1 MIRQPNNQDYPG
13 ANRTYKDGLFR
24 LVFQRKEDLLS
35 LYNALNG
42 SNYSNPDELEINT
55 LDNVLYLTMKN
66 DVAFLISGTM
76 NLYEHQS
83 TFNPN
88 MPVRGLMYFSK
99 LYEKYIVTNGIDIYT
114 STPKKLPFPQY
125 FVFYNGT
132 MDEPD
137 RSELKLTDLLDMPA
151 SPKTSCLECVA
162 IMLNINYG
170 HNQAIMERCRRLKD
184 YSEFI
189 EEIRR
194 NLRAGM
200 VLEDA
205 VEQGIEACMNRG
217 ILEDILRKSKME
229 VRKMLLTE
237 YDEKAEREYL
247 RKEAIEMGL
256 EEGRAM
262 GLEQGL
268 EQGLQQGLQ
277 QGLEQG
283 LQQGIQQGIQKGICA
298 FILDNLEEN
307 VPKERILSKLERRF
321 FLTPEQAREYFEKY
335 GREEQ

>member
-1 MIRQPNNQDYPG
+1 
-13 ANRTYKDGLFR
+13 
-24 LVFQRKEDLLS
+24 
-35 LYNALNG
+35 
-42 SNYSNPDELEINT
+42 
-55 LDNVLYLTMKN
+55 
-66 DVAFLISGTM
+66 
-76 NLYEHQS
+76 
-83 TFNPN
+83 
-88 MPVRGLMYFSK
+88 
-99 LYEKYIVTNGIDIYT
+99 
-114 STPKKLPFPQY
+114 
-125 FVFYNGT
+125 
-132 MDEPD
+132 
-137 RSELKLTDLLDMPA
+137 
-151 SPKTSCLECVA
+151 
-162 IMLNINYG
+162 
-170 HNQAIMERCRRLKD
+170 MERCRRLRD

-268 EQGLQQGLQ
+268 EQGLQQGLEQGLEQGLQ

-283 LQQGIQQGIQKGICA
+283 LQQGIQKGIQQGIQKGICA

-307 VPKERILSKLERRF
+307 IPKKRILSKLERRF

>member
-1 MIRQPNNQDYPG
+1 
-13 ANRTYKDGLFR
+13 
-24 LVFQRKEDLLS
+24 
-35 LYNALNG
+35 
-42 SNYSNPDELEINT
+42 
-55 LDNVLYLTMKN
+55 
-66 DVAFLISGTM
+66 
-76 NLYEHQS
+76 
-83 TFNPN
+83 
-88 MPVRGLMYFSK
+88 
-99 LYEKYIVTNGIDIYT
+99 
-114 STPKKLPFPQY
+114 
-125 FVFYNGT
+125 
-132 MDEPD
+132 
-137 RSELKLTDLLDMPA
+137 
-151 SPKTSCLECVA
+151 
-162 IMLNINYG
+162 
-170 HNQAIMERCRRLKD
+170 MERCRRLKD

-268 EQGLQQGLQ
+268 EQGLQQGLEQGLQQGLEQGLQ

-283 LQQGIQQGIQKGICA
+283 LQQGIQQGICA

-307 VPKERILSKLERRF
+307 IPKKRILSKLERRF

>member
-151 SPKTSCLECVA
+151 SPKTSL
-162 IMLNINYG
+162 MLSG
-170 HNQAIMERCRRLKD
+170 KD
-184 YSEFI
+184 FH
-189 EEIRR
+189 
-194 NLRAGM
+194 
-200 VLEDA
+200 
-205 VEQGIEACMNRG
+205 
-217 ILEDILRKSKME
+217 
-229 VRKMLLTE
+229 
-237 YDEKAEREYL
+237 
-247 RKEAIEMGL
+247 
-256 EEGRAM
+256 
-262 GLEQGL
+262 
-268 EQGLQQGLQ
+268 
-277 QGLEQG
+277 
-283 LQQGIQQGIQKGICA
+283 
-298 FILDNLEEN
+298 
-307 VPKERILSKLERRF
+307 
-321 FLTPEQAREYFEKY
+321 QARHWKSHFLML
-335 GREEQ
+335 

>member
-1 MIRQPNNQDYPG
+1 
-13 ANRTYKDGLFR
+13 
-24 LVFQRKEDLLS
+24 
-35 LYNALNG
+35 
-42 SNYSNPDELEINT
+42 
-55 LDNVLYLTMKN
+55 
-66 DVAFLISGTM
+66 
-76 NLYEHQS
+76 
-83 TFNPN
+83 
-88 MPVRGLMYFSK
+88 
-99 LYEKYIVTNGIDIYT
+99 
-114 STPKKLPFPQY
+114 
-125 FVFYNGT
+125 
-132 MDEPD
+132 
-137 RSELKLTDLLDMPA
+137 
-151 SPKTSCLECVA
+151 
-162 IMLNINYG
+162 
-170 HNQAIMERCRRLKD
+170 MERCRRLKD

-268 EQGLQQGLQ
+268 EQGLQQGL
-277 QGLEQG
+277 EQG
-283 LQQGIQQGIQKGICA
+283 LQKGIQKGICA

-307 VPKERILSKLERRF
+307 IPKKRILSKLERRF